1 MSYHPHQAESQ
12 KSSLNRSEFV
22 RELLTRVDN
31 DRFGSEKNIIVL
43 KSWETMIIDYDE
55 ALTGFRYTIKVYLF
69 QSFSSISVHAKA
81 LRIC

>member
-1 MSYHPHQAESQ
+1 MIDLGPI
-12 KSSLNRSEFV
+12 
-22 RELLTRVDN
+22 
-31 DRFGSEKNIIVL
+31 KNIIVL